1 MKNPSKIFFWWL
13 TVLAWM
19 GVIYYFSAQPNLKS
33 ELLPVWDLIFRKI
46 AHMAE
51 FFILAYLFFNAY
63 QSLGLNKGKSLL
75 LSLFFALAYAGCD
88 EWHQTSVI
96 GRSGSIIDVMVD
108 GIGIVFFGFL
118 RFRQR

>member
-1 MKNPSKIFFWWL
+1 MKNLSKIFFWWL
-13 TVLAWM
+13 AVLAWM

-75 LSLFFALAYAGCD
+75 LSLFFALAYAGFD
-88 EWHQTSVI
+88 EWHQGSVG
-96 GRSGSIIDVMVD
+96 GRVASMVD
-108 GIGIVFFGFL
+108 VGIDMVGIAFFGFL
-118 RFRQR
+118 RFKQK